1 MMNTTD
7 NPSMSPHSAQGVG
20 GVRRS
25 LPAGGRE
32 PWDSARAE
40 RAPATHSPVGHRR
53 RRPTAPR
60 LGHPYYDDGQ
70 ITIYLGDCRQ
80 VAPLLPTFDLLL
92 ADPPYGIGLAP
103 NGRVGRGG
111 TQFEPVTWDSAPPA
125 PWVLQMLISR
135 ARWQVLWGG
144 NYYEGLARA
153 TCWLVWDKVNGTTNF
168 ADCELA
174 WTNYRRA
181 VRMLRWRWCGA
192 LQQDMQNK
200 ETRVHPAQKPVPLLE
215 WCMGWVPE
223 ARTVLDP
230 YMGSGS
236 TLVAAQRRGL
246 RAVGIDSH
254 EPYCA
259 LAVQRLQE
267 DRARTHGPVP
277 APGRVRQ
284 PKSRVARVPRTL
296 RPRP

>member
-1 MMNTTD
+1 MMTPTD
-7 NPSMSPHSAQGVG
+7 KPISTPNAAQRTG
-20 GVRRS
+20 GESRS
-25 LPAGGRE
+25 LRAGGCER
-32 PWDSARAE
+32 WDSAQAG
-40 RAPATHSPVGHRR
+40 RAPVTPLHVPVRMRR
-53 RRPTAPR
+53 RRPSPPR

-80 VAPLLPTFDLLL
+80 VAPLLPEFDLLL

-103 NGRVGRGG
+103 KGRVGRGG
-111 TQFEPVTWDSAPPA
+111 TQFEPVRWDDAPPD

-135 ARWQVLWGG
+135 AKWSVLWGG
-144 NYYEGLARA
+144 NYYRGLDRSS
-153 TCWLVWDKVNGTTNF
+153 CWLVWDKVNGTTCF

-174 WTNYRRA
+174 WTNFRRA
-181 VRMLRWRWCGA
+181 VRKFSWRWCGA

-200 ETRVHPAQKPVPLLE
+200 EVRVHPAQKPVPLLE
-215 WCMGWVPE
+215 WCMNWVPE

-259 LAVQRLQE
+259 IAVQRLKE
-267 DRARTHGPVP
+267 DRLKHLAPVP
-277 APGRVRQ
+277 RRAGLPI
-284 PKSRVARVPRTL
+284 PRVARVPRKLT
-296 RPRP
+296 RE